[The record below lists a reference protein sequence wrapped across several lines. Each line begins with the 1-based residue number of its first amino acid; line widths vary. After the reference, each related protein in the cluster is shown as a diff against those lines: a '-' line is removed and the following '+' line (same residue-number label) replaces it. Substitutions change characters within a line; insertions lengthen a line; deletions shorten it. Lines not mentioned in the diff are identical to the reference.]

1 MKEGHQRIL
10 HKGSTAIRRH
20 ISESK
25 SMGRKIPLPCFP
37 GDDTRQEMTGK
48 DTSWTA
54 QRVPACTYTKQGL
67 ASSEPGGAYTQ
78 APHLLKCCTG
88 IKHSWPLAPGAAWPL
103 PAPRQGHLLA
113 HPRRVPPSPT
123 PEHKDE
129 IGLPR
134 PLALSFTSLIACL
147 HSYSP
152 SSCLSLD
159 PFEGALFGWCSATLG
174 QSFPEKHH

>member
-1 MKEGHQRIL
+1 MDKTNSSLFLGLHSLKLTLFLPGKSLQPDIEQGRVKEGHQRIL

-48 DTSWTA
+48 ASWTA

-88 IKHSWPLAPGAAWPL
+88 IKHSWPLAPGAAWLL

-123 PEHKDE
+123 PEHKDGDWVAQTT
-129 IGLPR
+129 GLV
-134 PLALSFTSLIACL
+134 FHIFNCL
-147 HSYSP
+147 P
-152 SSCLSLD
+152 
-159 PFEGALFGWCSATLG
+159 P
-174 QSFPEKHH
+174 